1 MLMIF
6 FSISN
11 KIRRSITTTNNANT
25 SILVLDTPG
34 FQNAATVLNGGN
46 KNAIFNGASFEDLCH
61 NYTQERLQM
70 LFHDRTITTLHEN
83 YLREQIDIDGII
95 GEDALFKD
103 LATPAPLVKHIFC
116 YI

>member
-1 MLMIF
+1 MLIF
-6 FSISN
+6 IATFFYS
-11 KIRRSITTTNNANT
+11 RSITTTNNANT

-34 FQNAATVLNGGN
+34 FQNASTVLNTKN
-46 KNAIFNGASFEDLCH
+46 KNAVYNGESFEDLCH

-95 GEDALFKD
+95 GGTEDD
-103 LATPAPLVKHIFC
+103 VELAIVA
-116 YI
+116 

>member
-1 MLMIF
+1 M
-6 FSISN
+6 
-11 KIRRSITTTNNANT
+11 
-25 SILVLDTPG
+25 DTPG

-46 KNAIFNGASFEDLCH
+46 KNAIFNGANFEDLCH

-95 GEDALFKD
+95 GDAD
-103 LATPAPLVKHIFC
+103 LATPAPLVKNCFILSLLSFRINKLIFLNNPNIYIPVIIFC
-116 YI
+116 AFE